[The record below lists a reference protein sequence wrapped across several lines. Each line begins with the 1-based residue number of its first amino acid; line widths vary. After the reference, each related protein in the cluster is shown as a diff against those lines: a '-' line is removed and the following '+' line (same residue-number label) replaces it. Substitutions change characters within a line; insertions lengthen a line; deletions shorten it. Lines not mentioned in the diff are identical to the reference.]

1 MMEIWRLPPIETT
14 YLIYPHGEK
23 NCMRYDRLTTTLVA
37 AVIALTAL
45 PVLAEDTKSADQTA
59 KKADANGDEKNEAAE
74 TKKPAVA
81 THEVKKGPM
90 KIELALDGVFEA
102 SVMEE
107 IFVRSKAWSTLHV
120 LSAAKHGQRVKQ
132 GDLLVAFDPE
142 KIDQAISDAR
152 SAQELGRIS
161 VAQAELAL
169 NTAQQ
174 SYPLNWAL
182 VEKQRRV
189 AMEDL
194 DSYLKVAKPF
204 NKKMAEFNLEMSK
217 FYLEYAEEELR
228 QLEKMYKADDLTEET
243 EEIVLKR
250 AKRQVDSARM
260 SHERAKISHEL
271 MMKYDMPRQEE
282 GMRTTARQSEIVWQ
296 REKVGMPQAMRKQQL
311 EFEKLRLERARA
323 DQKLEELMADRQLLT
338 VKSPVE
344 GIVYYGQCV
353 EGKWTGGAAVAKKLR
368 RGGSVLPNEVFMT
381 VVKPRPLILRVAVP
395 EKELAKVTTGV
406 QGTIAATALPDAK
419 IAATVKAVSPIP
431 AESGAF
437 LAEVLVSGSEGAD
450 GVMPGM
456 NGKLTLVLYD
466 KADAITIPPAALQTD
481 PDDKDKTFV
490 KVVGKDGKTKKRPV
504 TVGRKTDNKVEILKG
519 LKPGEKVELGE
530 KK

>member
-1 MMEIWRLPPIETT
+1 MRFHGLPTVLVVAIFAVV
-14 YLIYPHGEK
+14 
-23 NCMRYDRLTTTLVA
+23 TLP
-37 AVIALTAL
+37 T
-45 PVLAEDTKSADQTA
+45 LADDAKKGDQPE
-59 KKADANGDEKNEAAE
+59 KKADAAAE
-74 TKKPAVA
+74 KKKETSEEKKPEVA

-107 IFVRSKAWSTLHV
+107 IYVRPKSWSTLQV

-142 KIDQAISDAR
+142 KIDQTILDAR
-152 SAQELGRIS
+152 TAQKLGRLS
-161 VAQAELAL
+161 LAQAELAL
-169 NTAQQ
+169 KTAQQ

-250 AKRQVDSARM
+250 AKRQVESAKM

-282 GMRTTARQSEIVWQ
+282 GMRTTAQQSEIVWQ
-296 REKVGMPQAMRKQQL
+296 REKAGMPQSMQKQQL
-311 EFEKLRLERARA
+311 EFEKLRLERVRA
-323 DQKLEELMADRQLLT
+323 DQKLDELMADRQLLT
-338 VKSPVE
+338 VKSPVA

-353 EGKWTGGAAVAKKLR
+353 EGKWTGGATVAKKLR

-381 VVKPRPLILRVAVP
+381 VVHPRPLILRVAVP

-406 QGTIAATALPDAK
+406 KGTIAATALPEAK
-419 IAATVKAVSPIP
+419 IDAMVKAVSPIP
-431 AESGAF
+431 AESGKF
-437 LAEVLVSGSEGAD
+437 LAEVIVSGGDDS
-450 GVMPGM
+450 VMPGM

-466 KADAITIPPAALQTD
+466 KKDAITIPPAALQTD
-481 PDDKDKTFV
+481 PEDEDKKFV
-490 KVVGKDGKTKKRPV
+490 EVIGKDGKPKKRPV
-504 TVGRKTDNKVEILKG
+504 TVGRKTDKKVEILKG
-519 LKPGEKVELGE
+519 LKPGEKVKLTE